1 MTEQLLTQQLE
12 SPSGTGRVEPRSPQP
27 APHPSTEMGCSLWTN
42 PFSLGN
48 LGVLTA
54 LAGASAPSLAGA
66 RMRPHERGS
75 HSRAAMTAE
84 YGGGRA
90 A

>member
-42 PFSLGN
+42 PFSLGI
-48 LGVLTA
+48 LGGHVASIDEAGSPRIVRSVLGLPSSTRSCS
-54 LAGASAPSLAGA
+54 ASG
-66 RMRPHERGS
+66 E
-75 HSRAAMTAE
+75 
-84 YGGGRA
+84 
-90 A
+90 